1 MVRLFINNKLY
12 DELGCDP
19 KVRRQCD
26 SGYIKIYKEIKKKY
40 EELINKYDKLKEEN
54 EQLKQLLE
62 VYQLT
67 LKGGEKDVRER

>member
-1 MVRLFINNKLY
+1 M
-12 DELGCDP
+12 
-19 KVRRQCD
+19 
-26 SGYIKIYKEIKKKY
+26 YIISQLTVHFNRFFVKIYKEIKKKY

-67 LKGGEKDVRER
+67 LKGGDKDVR